1 MHEMVEHQLLS
12 VLKEDDM
19 LVKLIARCEQDV
31 REGSLT
37 PSLAAQK
44 IFTAMPKG

>member
-12 VLKEDDM
+12 VLKEDDA
-19 LVKLIARCEQDV
+19 LVELIAHCENDV
-31 REGSLT
+31 QEGSIT

-44 IFTAMPKG
+44 IFKAMPKG